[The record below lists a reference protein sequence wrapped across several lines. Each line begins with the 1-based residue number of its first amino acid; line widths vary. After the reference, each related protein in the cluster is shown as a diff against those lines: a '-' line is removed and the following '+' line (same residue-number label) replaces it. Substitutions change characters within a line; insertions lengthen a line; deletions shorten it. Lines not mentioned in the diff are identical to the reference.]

1 MQRIGDIEDEFQ
13 VFVDYA
19 HTPDAL
25 KKSLSEL
32 QKIKLEKGNLYLVFG
47 CGGDRDPSKRG
58 LMGEVACKLADYVV
72 VTDDNP
78 RSEDPKKIRFDVLK
92 SASKAEEI
100 DDRELA
106 IENTMAKL
114 QKNDI
119 LLIAGKGHEEYQII
133 GNKTLFF
140 SDIEIAKNLLI
151 LKRKKLQ

>member
-1 MQRIGDIEDEFQ
+1 
-13 VFVDYA
+13 
-19 HTPDAL
+19 
-25 KKSLSEL
+25 
-32 QKIKLEKGNLYLVFG
+32 
-47 CGGDRDPSKRG
+47 
-58 LMGEVACKLADYVV
+58 MGEVACKLADYVV